1 MIVRNLIW
9 EEITQSHANAICAR
23 KYATIQRRIELLYK
37 VLIPVLAALCTLLS
51 ALSIY
56 KGTTITA
63 AVIFISSTA
72 KSVFPKVI
80 LPEKDIQSLDELYK
94 FYTEYNAEAG
104 KLFHSLDKKKINE
117 ETALEKIK
125 KLKSKAADKNA
136 ELNKLVLWIPHVID
150 KRITIE
156 SEHHLNRIFF
166 NKFHNE

>member
-104 KLFHSLDKKKINE
+104 KLFHSLDKKRSM
-117 ETALEKIK
+117 K
-125 KLKSKAADKNA
+125 KLLWRRLRN
-136 ELNKLVLWIPHVID
+136 LNPRQQIKMQ
-150 KRITIE
+150 
-156 SEHHLNRIFF
+156 S
-166 NKFHNE
+166 